1 MDARRTSSKIIN
13 AHLVFCIFFF
23 LALAGFL
30 AFRVSMTWGAN
41 ATETRSDFDD
51 LARASASR
59 YLAAGDF
66 GAPEFRTAMRA
77 EVGKRPRLLAAVV
90 YSRKDGVRYAFLR
103 DRALMPD
110 PGTAAWTGSPSYA
123 ELPWGTRLYRLP
135 YAPGYGTDLSI
146 DGLYVVVGRQDAFP
160 ILKETFVILFC
171 FFVLTC
177 IVLLIAPSFAASPGG
192 AARPARSD
200 ERAAAPSRSPEPEG
214 AGGSDGTP
222 ELFSPT
228 TGLGWKEHLD
238 QRLKFELERAASF
251 DQDLVLVVMALDDFD
266 PSGPRDVYAEAAA
279 AVRRAFRFQ
288 DLTFEHGPGS
298 FALLLPDQD
307 IDGGIESVQRFR
319 RGLPAGVSLCSG
331 LSSRNGRLVSGK
343 TLLTEAERALEK
355 ARAEGPGRIV
365 AFRADA
371 EKYRGVIS
379 SKR

>member
-1 MDARRTSSKIIN
+1 MDARQPSSKIIDGY
-13 AHLVFCIFFF
+13 LVFCIFFF

-30 AFRVSMTWGAN
+30 VFRVSMTWGAN

-51 LARASASR
+51 LARASSSR

-66 GAPEFRTAMRA
+66 GAQEFRAAMRA
-77 EVGKRPRLLAAVV
+77 EIGRRPRLLAAVV
-90 YSRKDGVRYAFLR
+90 YSRKDGLRYAFLR
-103 DRALMPD
+103 ERALMPD
-110 PGTAAWTGSPSYA
+110 PGTAAWTGSPTYA
-123 ELPWGTRLYRLP
+123 ALPWGTRLYRLP
-135 YAPGYGTDLSI
+135 YAPGYGTDLSV

-177 IVLLIAPSFAASPGG
+177 IVLLLAPSFAAAPAG
-192 AARPARSD
+192 ARPAPSG
-200 ERAAAPSRSPEPEG
+200 ERAAAPPRSREPE
-214 AGGSDGTP
+214 AGRNGTDGTP

-251 DQDLVLVVMALDDFD
+251 DQDLVLVVMALDDFGA
-266 PSGPRDVYAEAAA
+266 SGPRDRYAEAAA

-319 RGLPAGVSLCSG
+319 RSLPAGVSLCSG

-355 ARAEGPGRIV
+355 ARADGPGRIV

-379 SKR
+379 SRR